1 MDERYRKRLT
11 AGQIFSLPNILSYI
25 RILMIPIIIVCYLSL
40 SLPVTAAILVI
51 ASGFTDVLDGF
62 IARKFHMVTDF
73 GKLVDPIADKLTQAA
88 LICGLVPQYL
98 VVVGLVVLMAVKE
111 LLLLKWGLKAFHE
124 REKVNSSKWFGKL
137 CSLFIYL
144 SLFVLFLRPIILF
157 PEFVAYILIGLCVV
171 FVVIST
177 ILYGM
182 FYKKFFKN

>member
-25 RILMIPIIIVCYLSL
+25 RILMIPIIVVCYLSL

-88 LICGLVPQYL
+88 LICCLIPQYF
-98 VVVGLVVLMAVKE
+98 VVVGLVVLMAIKE

>member
-11 AGQIFSLPNILSYI
+11 LGQIFSLPNILSYI
-25 RILMIPIIIVCYLSL
+25 RILMIPVIMMCYLGL
-40 SLPVTAAILVI
+40 KLPITSAILVI

-73 GKLVDPIADKLTQAA
+73 GKLIDPIADKLTQAA
-88 LICGLVPQYL
+88 LICCLIPQYL
-98 VVVGLVVLMAVKE
+98 VVVVLVALMAVKE

-157 PEFVAYILIGLCVV
+157 PEFVAYILIGLSIV
-171 FVVIST
+171 FVIAST
-177 ILYGM
+177 VMYGM
-182 FYKKFFKN
+182 FYKKFFNN